1 MPASAQSSLQKV
13 FDYTML
19 DAETS
24 LFIQKQT
31 GEIRALMK
39 RTAQDII
46 EIGQKLILVK
56 EKLAHGRFLDWI
68 AAEFEW
74 SYPTAARF
82 MQVANSF
89 SKTYQIDRF
98 AASALYVLAAP
109 STPASARSEAIARA
123 EAGEPITYTI
133 AKEIR
138 QKHTLPGNKSKTESV
153 QTIQTIQT
161 VQTVSPLKAVPVIL
175 PANESRPRVEIVA
188 TRPAKEAVRVL
199 KKEKEAELPEIKRV
213 IPISV
218 TPSTTITIA
227 SQPIS
232 QPSSTVVK
240 RESTGIWWQLGRRH
254 LLYCGDPNSAEFTQK
269 VPHHA
274 GLLLGFP
281 ASKDWQSAIP
291 AENRI
296 IVTKNLPQ
304 SKDVRLFED
313 TLESIIL
320 LYTELGETITVC
332 FLPYPE
338 ILSTINRLDR
348 LAIFAE
354 PDPKRVNEIITDW
367 KAGGLK
373 AEKIDF

>member
-1 MPASAQSSLQKV
+1 MPASAHSSLQKV

-89 SKTYQIDRF
+89 SKTYQIDKF

-109 STPASARSEAIARA
+109 STPATARSEAIARA

-138 QKHTLPGNKSKTESV
+138 QKYSSPGASKVKTE
-153 QTIQTIQT
+153 
-161 VQTVSPLKAVPVIL
+161 TVSQLKPVTVLL
-175 PANESRPRVEIVA
+175 PATESRPKVEIVS
-188 TRPAKEAVRVL
+188 TRLAKEATPIQ
-199 KKEKEAELPEIKRV
+199 KKEVELAEIKRL
-213 IPISV
+213 IPI
-218 TPSTTITIA
+218 TPAAATVHIPQATQTQTI
-227 SQPIS
+227 P
-232 QPSSTVVK
+232 K
-240 RESTGIWWQLGRRH
+240 REQSGSWWHLGRRH
-254 LLYCGDPNSAEFTQK
+254 LLYCGDPNSAEFIQK
-269 VPHHA
+269 APNRA

-281 ASKDWQSAIP
+281 NGKDWYSTIP

-296 IVTKNLPQ
+296 VVTKNLPQ

-320 LYTELGETITVC
+320 LYTELGETLTVC

-348 LAIFAE
+348 RAIIAE
-354 PDPKRVNEIITDW
+354 PDSKKVNEIIGDW

-373 AEKIDF
+373 AEKLDF

>member
-1 MPASAQSSLQKV
+1 MPASAPSSLQKV

-24 LFIQKQT
+24 LFIQQQT

-89 SKTYQIDRF
+89 KKTYQIDKF

-138 QKHTLPGNKSKTESV
+138 QKHSSPGNKSKTESAQPV
-153 QTIQTIQT
+153 QT
-161 VQTVSPLKAVPVIL
+161 VQPVQPLKPVPVLL
-175 PANESRPRVEIVA
+175 PANESRPKVEIVA
-188 TRPAKEAVRVL
+188 TRPAKEAISIP
-199 KKEKEAELPEIKRV
+199 KKEKEVELSGIKGV
-213 IPISV
+213 IPISA
-218 TPSTTITIA
+218 TTTTIST
-227 SQPIS
+227 QPIVH
-232 QPSSTVVK
+232 QPSPSPSAVK
-240 RESTGIWWQLGRRH
+240 REATGIWWQLGRRH
-254 LLYCGDPNSAEFTQK
+254 LLYCGDPNSLEFTQK
-269 VPHHA
+269 VPRNT

-281 ASKDWQSAIP
+281 SGKDWHSTIP
-291 AENRI
+291 ADNRI

-304 SKDVRLFED
+304 SKDLRLFED

-320 LYTELGETITVC
+320 LYTELGETVVVC
-332 FLPYPE
+332 YLPYPE
-338 ILSTINRLDR
+338 ILSIINRLDR

-354 PDPKRVNEIITDW
+354 PDPKQVNEIISDW

-373 AEKIDF
+373 AEKIDL

>member
-1 MPASAQSSLQKV
+1 MPASAHSSLQKV

-24 LFIQKQT
+24 LFVQKQT

-89 SKTYQIDRF
+89 KKTYQIDKF

-109 STPASARSEAIARA
+109 STPVSARAEAIARA
-123 EAGEPITYTI
+123 EAGEAITYTI

-138 QKHTLPGNKSKTESV
+138 QKHSSPDGKTKTESV
-153 QTIQTIQT
+153 
-161 VQTVSPLKAVPVIL
+161 PLKTIPVLL
-175 PANESRPRVEIVA
+175 PTNESRPKVEIVA
-188 TRPAKEAVRVL
+188 TRPAKEATPAKA
-199 KKEKEAELPEIKRV
+199 KKEVDLPEIKRV

-218 TPSTTITIA
+218 TTSTSVKSTPVN
-227 SQPIS
+227 SLIS
-232 QPSSTVVK
+232 QPSSTVAK
-240 RESTGIWWQLGRRH
+240 REATGVWWQLGRRH
-254 LLYCGDPNSAEFTQK
+254 LLYCGDPNSAEFMQK

-281 ASKDWQSAIP
+281 ADKDWYPTIP

-304 SKDVRLFED
+304 SKDIRLFED

-354 PDPKRVNEIITDW
+354 PDPKRVNEILSDW
-367 KAGGLK
+367 KGGGLK
-373 AEKIDF
+373 AEKVDF

>member
-1 MPASAQSSLQKV
+1 MPASAHSSLQKV

-89 SKTYQIDRF
+89 NKTYQIDKF

-138 QKHTLPGNKSKTESV
+138 QKHSSPGNKSKAESV
-153 QTIQTIQT
+153 PQ
-161 VQTVSPLKAVPVIL
+161 LKSVPALL
-175 PANESRPRVEIVA
+175 PATESRPKVEIVA
-188 TRPAKEAVRVL
+188 TRPAKEPAKEVL
-199 KKEKEAELPEIKRV
+199 PIPKKEVELPEIKRV
-213 IPISV
+213 IPISA
-218 TPSTTITIA
+218 TTISTSSNTKSTTISTLPIA
-227 SQPIS
+227 
-232 QPSSTVVK
+232 QPSSTVAK
-240 RESTGIWWQLGRRH
+240 REQTGIWWQLGRRH
-254 LLYCGDPNSAEFTQK
+254 LLYCGDPNSTEFIQK

-281 ASKDWQSAIP
+281 NGKDWHSIIP

-296 IVTKNLPQ
+296 IVTKNLAQ

-320 LYTELGETITVC
+320 LYSELGETIIVC
-332 FLPYPE
+332 YLPYPE

-348 LAIFAE
+348 LALFAE
-354 PDPKRVNEIITDW
+354 PDPKRVNEIISDW
-367 KAGGLK
+367 KSGGLK
-373 AEKIDF
+373 AEKIEF

>member
-56 EKLAHGRFLDWI
+56 EKLAHGKFLDWI

-89 SKTYQIDRF
+89 RKTYQIDKF

-138 QKHTLPGNKSKTESV
+138 QKHSSPDNKTKTE
-153 QTIQTIQT
+153 T
-161 VQTVSPLKAVPVIL
+161 VTTLKAVPALL
-175 PANESRPRVEIVA
+175 PATESRPKVEIVA
-188 TRPAKEAVRVL
+188 TRPAKEVVSPL
-199 KKEKEAELPEIKRV
+199 PKKEKEAELLEIKRV
-213 IPISV
+213 IPISATTS
-218 TPSTTITIA
+218 TPKSIP
-227 SQPIS
+227 SIS
-232 QPSSTVVK
+232 QPSPTVVK
-240 RESTGIWWQLGRRH
+240 RESTGVWWQLGRRH
-254 LLYCGDPNSAEFTQK
+254 LLYCGDPNSPEFVEK
-269 VPHHA
+269 VPHNR

-281 ASKDWQSAIP
+281 SSKDWYSTIP

-296 IVTKNLPQ
+296 LVTKNLPQ

-320 LYTELGETITVC
+320 LYTELGETIVVC

-354 PDPKRVNEIITDW
+354 PDPKRVNDIISDW
-367 KAGGLK
+367 KGGGLK

>member
-1 MPASAQSSLQKV
+1 MPASAHSSLQKV

-24 LFIQKQT
+24 LFVQKQT

-89 SKTYQIDRF
+89 NKTYQIDKF

-138 QKHTLPGNKSKTESV
+138 QKHSSPGNKTKTESV
-153 QTIQTIQT
+153 P
-161 VQTVSPLKAVPVIL
+161 PLKTVPVL
-175 PANESRPRVEIVA
+175 VPASESRPKVEIVA
-188 TRPAKEAVRVL
+188 TRPAKEAVPIA
-199 KKEKEAELPEIKRV
+199 KKEVELPEIKPEIKRV
-213 IPISV
+213 IPISA
-218 TPSTTITIA
+218 STTSITSITSTTSTLPIA
-227 SQPIS
+227 QA
-232 QPSSTVVK
+232 SSTVAK
-240 RESTGIWWQLGRRH
+240 REQTGIWWQLGRRH
-254 LLYCGDPNSAEFTQK
+254 LLHCGDPNSAEFIQK
-269 VPHHA
+269 VPHHT

-281 ASKDWQSAIP
+281 SGKDWHSTIS

-304 SKDVRLFED
+304 TKDIRLFED

-320 LYTELGETITVC
+320 LYTELGETIIVC

-354 PDPKRVNEIITDW
+354 PDPKRVNEILSDW
-367 KAGGLK
+367 KGGGLK
-373 AEKIDF
+373 AERIDF

>member
-1 MPASAQSSLQKV
+1 MPASAHSSLQKV

-24 LFIQKQT
+24 LFIQQQT

-89 SKTYQIDRF
+89 RKTYQIDKF

-138 QKHTLPGNKSKTESV
+138 QKHSLPGNKSKTESV
-153 QTIQTIQT
+153 PP
-161 VQTVSPLKAVPVIL
+161 VQSVPALKPIPVQL
-175 PANESRPRVEIVA
+175 PANESRPKVEIVA
-188 TRPAKEAVRVL
+188 TRPAKEPVTIL
-199 KKEKEAELPEIKRV
+199 KKEKEVELPEIKRI

-218 TPSTTITIA
+218 TTTTSNVPISHQPST
-227 SQPIS
+227 
-232 QPSSTVVK
+232 TVVK

-254 LLYCGDPNSAEFTQK
+254 LLYCGDPNSAEFIQK
-269 VPHHA
+269 VPDHP

-281 ASKDWQSAIP
+281 AGKDWQSTIQ

-304 SKDVRLFED
+304 SKDIRLFED

-320 LYTELGETITVC
+320 LYTELGETVIVC
-332 FLPYPE
+332 YLPYPE

-354 PDPKRVNEIITDW
+354 PDPKRVNEIIADW

>member
-89 SKTYQIDRF
+89 SKTYQIDKF

-138 QKHTLPGNKSKTESV
+138 QKHSSPGAKPKAESV
-153 QTIQTIQT
+153 P
-161 VQTVSPLKAVPVIL
+161 PLKSVPALL
-175 PANESRPRVEIVA
+175 PANESRPKVEIVA
-188 TRPAKEAVRVL
+188 TRPAKEIV
-199 KKEKEAELPEIKRV
+199 KEKEIVSIQKKEVELPEIKRV
-213 IPISV
+213 IPLSV
-218 TPSTTITIA
+218 TTTSSTTTPSIQT
-227 SQPIS
+227 IS
-232 QPSSTVVK
+232 QPSSIVSK
-240 RESTGIWWQLGRRH
+240 REPAGIWWQLGRRH
-254 LLYCGDPNSAEFTQK
+254 LLYCGDPNSAEFMQK

-281 ASKDWQSAIP
+281 SGKDWYSNIP

-304 SKDVRLFED
+304 SKDIRLFED

-320 LYTELGETITVC
+320 LYTELGETVIVC
-332 FLPYPE
+332 YLPYPE

-354 PDPKRVNEIITDW
+354 PDPKRVNEIISDW
-367 KAGGLK
+367 KRGGLK
-373 AEKIDF
+373 AEKIEF

>member
-1 MPASAQSSLQKV
+1 MPASAHSSLQKV

-89 SKTYQIDRF
+89 SKTYQIDKF

-109 STPASARSEAIARA
+109 STPATARSEAIARA

-138 QKHTLPGNKSKTESV
+138 QKHSSPGNKSKTESV
-153 QTIQTIQT
+153 T
-161 VQTVSPLKAVPVIL
+161 PLKSVPALL
-175 PANESRPRVEIVA
+175 PATESRPKVEIVA
-188 TRPAKEAVRVL
+188 TRPAKEAVSIAKREV
-199 KKEKEAELPEIKRV
+199 ELPEIKRV
-213 IPISV
+213 IPISA
-218 TPSTTITIA
+218 TTSTL
-227 SQPIS
+227 PIS
-232 QPSSTVVK
+232 QASQTVVK

-254 LLYCGDPNSAEFTQK
+254 LLYCGDPNSAEFIQK
-269 VPHHA
+269 VPHHT

-281 ASKDWQSAIP
+281 PGKDWHSTIP

-304 SKDVRLFED
+304 SKDIRLFED
-313 TLESIIL
+313 TLESILL
-320 LYTELGETITVC
+320 LYTELGETVIVC

-354 PDPKRVNEIITDW
+354 PDPKRVNEILSDW

-373 AEKIDF
+373 AEKVDF

>member
-1 MPASAQSSLQKV
+1 MPASAHSSLQKV

-89 SKTYQIDRF
+89 QKTYQIDKF

-109 STPASARSEAIARA
+109 STPASARAEAIARA
-123 EAGEPITYTI
+123 ETGEPITYTI

-138 QKHTLPGNKSKTESV
+138 QKHSSPGNKTKTESV
-153 QTIQTIQT
+153 P
-161 VQTVSPLKAVPVIL
+161 PLKTVPALL
-175 PANESRPRVEIVA
+175 PATESRPKVEIVA
-188 TRPAKEAVRVL
+188 TRPAKETVSIP
-199 KKEKEAELPEIKRV
+199 KKEVELPEIKRV
-213 IPISV
+213 IPISL
-218 TPSTTITIA
+218 TTTSSSSASTSTLA
-227 SQPIS
+227 IS
-232 QPSSTVVK
+232 QPSQTVVK
-240 RESTGIWWQLGRRH
+240 REATGIWWQLGRRH
-254 LLYCGDPNSAEFTQK
+254 LLFCGDPNSTEFIQK
-269 VPHHA
+269 VPHHT

-281 ASKDWQSAIP
+281 SGKDWHSTIP

-304 SKDVRLFED
+304 SKDIRLFED

-320 LYTELGETITVC
+320 LYSELGETVIVC

-348 LAIFAE
+348 VAIFAE
-354 PDPKRVNEIITDW
+354 PDPKRVNEILSDW
-367 KAGGLK
+367 KGGGLK

>member
-89 SKTYQIDRF
+89 KKSYQIDKF

-109 STPASARSEAIARA
+109 STPASARAEAIARA

-138 QKHTLPGNKSKTESV
+138 QKHSLPGNKSKTETV
-153 QTIQTIQT
+153 QTIQT
-161 VQTVSPLKAVPVIL
+161 VQTVLPLKPVPVL
-175 PANESRPRVEIVA
+175 SPANESRSKVEIVA
-188 TRPAKEAVRVL
+188 TRPAKEAVRIL
-199 KKEKEAELPEIKRV
+199 KKEKEVELPEIKRV

-218 TPSTTITIA
+218 TPSTTITTT
-227 SQPIS
+227 QPIS

-254 LLYCGDPNSAEFTQK
+254 LLYCGDPNSPEFTQK

-281 ASKDWQSAIP
+281 ASKDWQSIIP
-291 AENRI
+291 ADNRI

-304 SKDVRLFED
+304 SKDLRLFED

-354 PDPKRVNEIITDW
+354 PDPKRVNEIMTDW

>member
-1 MPASAQSSLQKV
+1 MPASAHSSLQKV

-89 SKTYQIDRF
+89 RKTYQIDKF

-138 QKHTLPGNKSKTESV
+138 QKHSLPGNKSKTESV
-153 QTIQTIQT
+153 
-161 VQTVSPLKAVPVIL
+161 PAVPSVQSVPSFKPVSVAL
-175 PANESRPRVEIVA
+175 PANESRPKVEIVA
-188 TRPAKEAVRVL
+188 TRPAKEPVTIL
-199 KKEKEAELPEIKRV
+199 KKEKEVELPEIKRV

-218 TPSTTITIA
+218 TTTSTT
-227 SQPIS
+227 SNVPIS
-232 QPSSTVVK
+232 HQPSSTFVK

-254 LLYCGDPNSAEFTQK
+254 LLYCGDPNSAEFIQK

-281 ASKDWQSAIP
+281 ASKDWQSTIA

-304 SKDVRLFED
+304 SKDIRLFED

-320 LYTELGETITVC
+320 LYTELGETVIVC
-332 FLPYPE
+332 YLPYPE

-354 PDPKRVNEIITDW
+354 PDPKRVNEIIADW

>member
-1 MPASAQSSLQKV
+1 MPASAPSSLQKV

-89 SKTYQIDRF
+89 NKTYQIDKF

-138 QKHTLPGNKSKTESV
+138 QKHSLPGNKSKTESV
-153 QTIQTIQT
+153 Q
-161 VQTVSPLKAVPVIL
+161 AVPSVQSVPSFKPVAVPL
-175 PANESRPRVEIVA
+175 PANESRPKVEIVA
-188 TRPAKEAVRVL
+188 TRPAKEPVPISR
-199 KKEKEAELPEIKRV
+199 KEKEVELPDIKRV

-218 TPSTTITIA
+218 ATTSS
-227 SQPIS
+227 SQSVS
-232 QPSSTVVK
+232 QPSPAFVK

-281 ASKDWQSAIP
+281 SGKDWHSTIP

-304 SKDVRLFED
+304 SKDIRLFED

-320 LYTELGETITVC
+320 LYSELGETVIVC

-354 PDPKRVNEIITDW
+354 PDPKRVNEIISDW

>member
-24 LFIQKQT
+24 LFIQQQT

-89 SKTYQIDRF
+89 RKTYQIDKF

-138 QKHTLPGNKSKTESV
+138 QKHSLPGNKSKTESV
-153 QTIQTIQT
+153 PA
-161 VQTVSPLKAVPVIL
+161 VQSVPALKPVPVQL
-175 PANESRPRVEIVA
+175 PANESRPKVEIVA
-188 TRPAKEAVRVL
+188 TRPAKEPVTIL
-199 KKEKEAELPEIKRV
+199 KKEKEVELPEIKRV

-218 TPSTTITIA
+218 TTT
-227 SQPIS
+227 SNVPIS
-232 QPSSTVVK
+232 HQPSPTVAR

-254 LLYCGDPNSAEFTQK
+254 LLYCGDPNSAEFIQK

-281 ASKDWQSAIP
+281 GVKDWQSTIL

-304 SKDVRLFED
+304 SKDIRLFED

-320 LYTELGETITVC
+320 LYTELGETVIVC
-332 FLPYPE
+332 YLPYPE

>member
-1 MPASAQSSLQKV
+1 MPASAHSSLQKV

-24 LFIQKQT
+24 LFIQQQT
-31 GEIRALMK
+31 AEIRALMK

-89 SKTYQIDRF
+89 QKSYQIDKF

-138 QKHTLPGNKSKTESV
+138 QKHSSPDNKTKTESV
-153 QTIQTIQT
+153 
-161 VQTVSPLKAVPVIL
+161 PLKPVPVIL
-175 PANESRPRVEIVA
+175 PANESRPKVEIVA
-188 TRPAKEAVRVL
+188 TRPAKEATPAKA
-199 KKEKEAELPEIKRV
+199 KKEIELPEVKRV

-218 TPSTTITIA
+218 TTSNSVKSTPVKSTSVRSTA
-227 SQPIS
+227 VNNPIS
-232 QPSSTVVK
+232 QPSSTAVK
-240 RESTGIWWQLGRRH
+240 REATGIWWQLGRRH
-254 LLYCGDPNSAEFTQK
+254 LLYCGDPNSAEFMQK
-269 VPHHA
+269 VPDRA

-281 ASKDWQSAIP
+281 SDQDWYSIIP

-304 SKDVRLFED
+304 SKDIRLFED
-313 TLESIIL
+313 TLESILL
-320 LYTELGETITVC
+320 LYTELGETVIVC

-354 PDPKRVNEIITDW
+354 PDPKRVNEIISDW
-367 KAGGLK
+367 KGGGLK
-373 AEKIDF
+373 AEKIEF

>member
-1 MPASAQSSLQKV
+1 MPASAHSSLQKV

-46 EIGQKLILVK
+46 EIGQKLVLVK

-89 SKTYQIDRF
+89 SKTYQIDKF

-109 STPASARSEAIARA
+109 STPATARSEAIARA
-123 EAGEPITYTI
+123 KAGEPITYTI

-138 QKHTLPGNKSKTESV
+138 EKHCTPGSKSKTESV
-153 QTIQTIQT
+153 AQ
-161 VQTVSPLKAVPVIL
+161 LKSVPALL
-175 PANESRPRVEIVA
+175 PATESRPKVEIVA
-188 TRPAKEAVRVL
+188 TRSVKEATTPL
-199 KKEKEAELPEIKRV
+199 KREVDLPEIKRI
-213 IPISV
+213 IPISAA
-218 TPSTTITIA
+218 TTNLHIA
-227 SQPIS
+227 
-232 QPSSTVVK
+232 QPSQTVAK
-240 RESTGIWWQLGRRH
+240 REQPGFWWQLGRRH
-254 LLYCGDPNSAEFTQK
+254 LLYCGDPNSTEFIQK
-269 VPHHA
+269 APNHA

-281 ASKDWQSAIP
+281 PEKGWESVIP
-291 AENRI
+291 SDNRI

-304 SKDVRLFED
+304 SKDITLFED
-313 TLESIIL
+313 SLESIIL
-320 LYTELGETITVC
+320 LYTELGETVIVC

-348 LAIFAE
+348 RAIFAE
-354 PDPKRVNEIITDW
+354 PDPKRVNEIVSDW
-367 KAGGLK
+367 KAGGLR
-373 AEKIDF
+373 AEKVDY

>member
-1 MPASAQSSLQKV
+1 MPASAHSSLQKV

-89 SKTYQIDRF
+89 SKTYQIDKF

-138 QKHTLPGNKSKTESV
+138 QKHSLPGNKSKTESV
-153 QTIQTIQT
+153 QP
-161 VQTVSPLKAVPVIL
+161 VQSVAALKPVSVIL
-175 PANESRPRVEIVA
+175 PANESRPKVEIVA
-188 TRPAKEAVRVL
+188 TRPAKEPVTIL
-199 KKEKEAELPEIKRV
+199 KKEKEVELPEIKRI

-218 TPSTTITIA
+218 TTT
-227 SQPIS
+227 SNVPIS
-232 QPSSTVVK
+232 HQSSTAFVK

-254 LLYCGDPNSAEFTQK
+254 LLYCGDPNSAEFIQK
-269 VPHHA
+269 VPHHT

-281 ASKDWQSAIP
+281 AGKDWQSTIT

-304 SKDVRLFED
+304 SKDIRLFED

-320 LYTELGETITVC
+320 LYTELGETVIVC
-332 FLPYPE
+332 YLPYPE

-354 PDPKRVNEIITDW
+354 PDPKRVNEIIGDW

-373 AEKIDF
+373 AEKMDF